1 MQNKEALRQKFQEL
15 GEVEVPKHHQTTFA
29 KFTPA
34 SQQDLKLGFIQLYK
48 NPANI
53 AKSTV
58 EGLYQNFQ
66 AGVDAEFTLYPKTAQ
81 GEIVSQAD
89 LEDQVELLIKPTKD
103 VTNVTVQEKG
113 DGNLGLKFT
122 PKVPG
127 SYSVEVKINGEELP
141 SCPFTL
147 QVKER
152 QLSVVG
158 ELDLKF
164 NQGQEFK
171 GPTAIAVN
179 TQGDIAGNCVF
190 VFNKEGNCIFKK
202 NWKRRS
208 RSWTIQISK
217 WNVISKQQRNSYYRS
232 IKS

>member
-89 LEDQVELLIKPTKD
+89 LEDQVELLIKPRRFYGSNNLLVCDYFNNRVQQFSLDGRFTGKTTVPLQGPLGI
-103 VTNVTVQEKG
+103 VTAP
-113 DGNLGLKFT
+113 DGSILVSCKVAKKIYILK
-122 PKVPG
+122 
-127 SYSVEVKINGEELP
+127 
-141 SCPFTL
+141 
-147 QVKER
+147 
-152 QLSVVG
+152 
-158 ELDLKF
+158 
-164 NQGQEFK
+164 
-171 GPTAIAVN
+171 
-179 TQGDIAGNCVF
+179 
-190 VFNKEGNCIFKK
+190 
-202 NWKRRS
+202 
-208 RSWTIQISK
+208 
-217 WNVISKQQRNSYYRS
+217 
-232 IKS
+232 